1 METPRTP
8 QEARH
13 NADRGAR
20 ELYRYF
26 QPAAPD
32 GLIPS
37 WLSAREESFAPS
49 GHTIGTPISDG
60 SNRSNSTGGSEPA
73 TSAIGSDTLIIGTS
87 NSTLTAFAQL
97 AALRLNVERVFIS
110 VLDRENQHI
119 VAEATQSL
127 NLNDSSVHDEN
138 EHVWLGTPDTRKA
151 WNLCKVS
158 SLIQRAAHNK
168 PSLKPLHHCIF

>member
-1 METPRTP
+1 METPRAP

-20 ELYRYF
+20 ELYRYY
-26 QPAAPD
+26 QPAAPV

-37 WLSAREESFAPS
+37 WLPAREEYSSFAPS
-49 GHTIGTPISDG
+49 GYTIGTSISDG
-60 SNRSNSTGGSEPA
+60 SNRSNSTGSSE
-73 TSAIGSDTLIIGTS
+73 SLVIGTS
-87 NSTLTAFAQL
+87 NSTLTSFAQL

-110 VLDRENQHI
+110 VLDRDNQHI
-119 VAEATQSL
+119 IAEATQSL
-127 NLNDSSVHDEN
+127 NLNDPSIHDEN

-158 SLIQRAAHNK
+158 SFIRRAAHNN
-168 PSLKPLHHCIF
+168 PSLNRLHHCIF